1 MVPMTVD
8 GSVVDVKSHWSE
20 DGGQIITEATVQTP
34 DGPVVVTQLGGHAD
48 GLGQRVFDD
57 QPELAL
63 GMRVTIA
70 AHTDFDL
77 SGVAHNVVDGV
88 KLQPGTDFVRTGPTK
103 HGNYLYWESGCAFLA
118 IDNAGTKEVPGDQEF
133 PVVDASIATWNDD
146 TNDCS
151 YFKVMSSGREDGIEV
166 NGKDYK
172 NVLKFRD
179 SSWCRPATKDAAA
192 KCYDSSS
199 AGITTA
205 TYIDDGGA
213 RDGAIVDADI
223 EINGKNFDIS
233 VGGVTLGT
241 AGCPSDLANTL
252 THELGHFHGLEHTC
266 TVPGDPD
273 RVDGNGA
280 PVPACGITNP
290 PVITDATMYPYQEC
304 KETSKATLSQDDIDA
319 VCAVY
324 PKSQDPGTCDPV
336 NNGTGCNSSP
346 GPLGPL
352 AVIGLVGLL
361 GRRKTRRR

>member
-20 DGGQIITEATVQTP
+20 DGGRIITEATVQTP
-34 DGPVVVTQLGGHAD
+34 DGPVVVSQLGGHAD
-48 GLGQRVFDD
+48 GLGQRVFDGE
-57 QPELAL
+57 PLLEL

-70 AHTDFDL
+70 AHSDVDL
-77 SGVAHNVVDGV
+77 SGISHNVVDSV
-88 KLQPGTDFVRTGPTK
+88 KLAPGSNFVRTGPTK
-103 HGNYLYWESGCAFLA
+103 HGNYLYWESGCAYLTV
-118 IDNAGTKEVPGDQEF
+118 DSAGTKEVPGDQEF
-133 PVVDASIATWNDD
+133 PVVDASIETWNTD
-146 TNDCS
+146 TSDCS
-151 YFKVMSSGREDGIEV
+151 YFKVINAGKKDGIEV
-166 NGKDYK
+166 NGKDYT

-179 SSWCRPATKDAAA
+179 SSWCRPATKDDAA
-192 KCYDSSS
+192 KCYSTDS

-205 TYIDDGGA
+205 TYIDDGGP

-223 EINGKNFDIS
+223 EINGKNFAIS

-241 AGCPSDLANTL
+241 GCMADLANTL
-252 THELGHFHGLEHTC
+252 THELGHLHGLEHTC

-280 PVPACGITNP
+280 PVPACGDSNP
-290 PVITDATMYPYQEC
+290 PAITEATMFPYQGCGED
-304 KETSKATLSQDDIDA
+304 KKASLEPDDIDA
-319 VCAVY
+319 ICTIY

-336 NNGTGCNSSP
+336 SNGSGCNSSP

-352 AVIGLVGLL
+352 ALVGLVGLL